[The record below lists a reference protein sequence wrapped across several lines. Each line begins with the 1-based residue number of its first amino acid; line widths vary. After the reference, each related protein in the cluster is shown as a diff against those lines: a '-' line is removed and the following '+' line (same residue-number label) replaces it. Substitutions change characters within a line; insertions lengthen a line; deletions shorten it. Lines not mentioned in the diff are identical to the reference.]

1 MKLGMRVLL
10 CAVFCIGM
18 FWGQAMAAG
27 LGDAVKTVTD
37 ALNAAEGS
45 KDSVQKTEPAETEES
60 GRTSE
65 TPAVETEKSG
75 EEADKTAL
83 GIKEALHVGIA
94 EAVRRV
100 GAENGFYKNEAIKIL
115 LPESFQKADAFVRQI
130 GGEGI
135 SESLVLKMNQAAEK
149 AAPQAL
155 DIFTNAIKEMQIA
168 DAAKLLSGKDNA
180 ATAYLEEHTSES
192 LKEAFYPIV
201 KGTMEEVGA
210 VKVYNDYIGKFA
222 SNPLVKMAVPET
234 DLSEYV
240 TGKSL
245 EGLFTVVAE
254 EEKNIRQ
261 NPAARATD
269 LLKDV
274 FGSLGK

>member
-1 MKLGMRVLL
+1 MKLGMKVVL
-10 CAVFCIGM
+10 CAVCIGM
-18 FWGQAMAAG
+18 SFGTAMAAG

-45 KDSVQKTEPAETEES
+45 KDSVQQAETAETKES
-60 GRTSE
+60 GRVSE
-65 TPAVETEKSG
+65 TSAKSEKTG
-75 EEADKTAL
+75 EDTDKTSL

-94 EAVRRV
+94 EAVKRV

-130 GGEGI
+130 GGEAV

-149 AAPQAL
+149 AAPRAL
-155 DIFTNAIKEMQIA
+155 DIFTNAIKEMQIE
-168 DAAKLLSGKDNA
+168 DAAKLLSGKNNA
-180 ATAYLEEHTSES
+180 ATAYLQEHTSAS

-245 EGLFTVVAE
+245 EGLFTIVAE

-274 FGSLGK
+274 FGSLGR